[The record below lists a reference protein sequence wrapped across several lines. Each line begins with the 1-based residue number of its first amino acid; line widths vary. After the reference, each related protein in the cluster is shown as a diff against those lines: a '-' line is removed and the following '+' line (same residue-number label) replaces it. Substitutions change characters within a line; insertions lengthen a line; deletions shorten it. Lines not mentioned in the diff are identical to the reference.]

1 MELNDEQLNPEEK
14 DLIYYKQLETVP
26 LDEIRELYQ
35 VLKIFNQNVN
45 SVLPLLD
52 LHIENRGKMTL
63 IQKSFVGSRSYI
75 FDELK
80 KKQFN
85 DFITKTNV
93 DARPSITIDR
103 PKAARHQQRGAIDTQ
118 A

>member
-1 MELNDEQLNPEEK
+1 MELNEEQLNPEEK
-14 DLIYYKQLETVP
+14 DLIYFKQLEKVP
-26 LDEIRELYQ
+26 KEEIRELYEI
-35 VLKIFNQNVN
+35 LKIFNQNVTN
-45 SVLPLLD
+45 ILPLLD
-52 LHIENRGKMTL
+52 LHIEARNKMTM
-63 IQKSFVGSRSYI
+63 IQKSFVGSRCYI

-93 DARPSITIDR
+93 DTRASITIDR
-103 PKAARHQQRGAIDTQ
+103 PKAARHKQRGAVDTQ